1 MPTPFWAA
9 FASLLALVLWLI
21 TRRQPRA
28 LLRSTDTSAVA
39 ALNRAQLVGRL
50 ATGAERLTAASQ
62 PPSAAIPPPEQ
73 VAPEPLAKL
82 QAEPQPGLQSAEQ
95 RRTALRQLRHWA
107 EADPEQRLRAV
118 RAARRSGHPAMLPLL
133 RRGLRDGDLRVVAEA
148 AAALER
154 FRGRPSLVQPG
165 GAAMPRRVSRTR

>member
-50 ATGAERLTAASQ
+50 ESGAERMSAASQ

-73 VAPEPLAKL
+73 VAPEPQAKL
-82 QAEPQPGLQSAEQ
+82 QPVPQSAEQ

-107 EADPEQRLRAV
+107 KADPEQRLRAV
-118 RAARRSGHPAMLPLL
+118 RAARQSGHPAMLPLL

>member
-50 ATGAERLTAASQ
+50 EPGAERMTAASQ

-73 VAPEPLAKL
+73 VAPEP
-82 QAEPQPGLQSAEQ
+82 QAELQPGPQSAEQ

-107 EADPEQRLRAV
+107 KADPEQRLRAV
-118 RAARRSGHPAMLPLL
+118 RAARQSGHPAMLPLL
-133 RRGLRDGDLRVVAEA
+133 RRGLRDADLRVVAEA